1 MAAPISLE
9 DPFKVSVDTLAALS
23 ARPAEELVRRMILA
37 EAGSAKVGI
46 DRVRTG
52 GRTDSPD
59 GGVGFEVRDAPQ
71 DSDGGLIKK
80 GHTLYQVKTGDF
92 SPSRDVQAVLF
103 KRGGELRDTVRECL
117 EAGGTLA
124 VVLTKRGGSNAT
136 RTGLE
141 ERFAEALRDR
151 LPARAGG
158 SVRVWEPGRIAGLL
172 DAYPHLAL
180 YVNGSSDGLHT
191 HDDWSQFDDMSHV
204 FRSGR
209 EQDEFI
215 RKFRAHLLDGD
226 GPVHVR
232 VSGEPGAGKTRMVL
246 EATRDDRLRGNV
258 VYADGPR
265 RLGDM
270 MEHACRAG
278 AGGGAGT
285 ILVVDDC
292 GYLEQARIWN
302 EVKNSGGMRLVT
314 IHSEEDQDLGE
325 AVKMQ
330 VPPLGSEQLR
340 EIISSY
346 AAGGDAVGD
355 WVGYCRASPRA
366 AHIVGANLRDN
377 RGDLLRSLDAVAV
390 WDRYIAGRND
400 PRGED
405 FRVRKTVLMWLSLF
419 KEFERD
425 GGSDGSEIGRIAALI
440 ERHEGIPK
448 GRFMGAVDELRK
460 KKVLQGASTLY
471 ITPKLLHI
479 HMWVEWWSRY
489 TPDMAPGAGQIDGG
503 EGEGAGA
510 VSGRLLQR
518 YLDMFRYAKE
528 SPMSAKIVRDM
539 MRPGGLLDSDGLLGR
554 SLGSDF
560 FLSLGPIDPASALAC
575 IGRIADRA
583 GAGLARVRPGIV
595 GTIERILVGDSGS
608 GGGDA
613 FAGAARLL
621 LRLAVAG
628 RGTQEELVSAPNPAL
643 DAYCGAFDLAGSRN
657 AAPARARLTLLGE
670 AMRSASAMDRHAA
683 VHACGEALAMRRR
696 SIAIPHCVGF
706 ERVPDPWVPRD
717 RAEAVSYY
725 RDAVELIGA
734 AALGDADAGL
744 RKRAA
749 AIAVDTMRQTMIIPE
764 VSPSAVSL
772 LESLAAAGEAD
783 GGALVDGIDFL
794 LGADRDRIDARAAAR
809 LESLRDTVAGTG
821 LSADLRRLVGRDA
834 WDGGDAAGPD
844 LGALADAALRDGA
857 PARHLEWLATCGT
870 ARAYRFGREVG
881 ARDPR
886 LGLLGGILGAMR
898 AAGASASA
906 SFLRGYLAPAA
917 EAGSSR
923 GEIEDML
930 DGMLGDAAL
939 RRHVPGVTAS
949 VGATDRSVERLE
961 RGVRGGLLAASS
973 MRVLGG
979 GGLLDGASPG
989 AVAGLAASVLG
1000 AGRRAGA
1007 DRGAAAAA
1015 ALGLLHSRFVAGPRP
1030 AGIALAPGRLVLDV
1044 LLDEG
1049 LLGQEGGRGTE
1060 PPDHVVRGEWR
1071 DMAAAYAALGGDGAL
1086 ELADAMVRRLGDSSL
1101 LRAYGPG
1108 RPASVLAQIAVSRP
1122 REVRGLIAARLGPP
1136 AGLDKA
1142 LPLLEWLGDG
1152 GGLGPPRGPGDGGAA
1167 ERAEAAAGLSAA
1179 LVPWIVEW
1187 AAVDPGGRA
1196 ALAARHLPPHLPS
1209 VREFVAR
1216 FGARQDASGALT
1228 ARLASG
1234 GRGGSAAARRAHM
1247 GKEALRLA
1255 GAEPDPNVRHWL
1267 EHYAASLGWHVRDDG
1282 EKEAVP
1288 AGLEAREPLAAGAV

>member
-1 MAAPISLE
+1 ME
-9 DPFKVSVDTLAALS
+9 NPFKVSVDTLAALS
-23 ARPAEELVRRMILA
+23 AKPAEELVKRMILA

-46 DRVRTG
+46 DQVRTG
-52 GRTDSPD
+52 GRPDSTD
-59 GGVGFEVRDAPQ
+59 GGVDFEVKDAPQ

-80 GHTLYQVKTGDF
+80 GHTLYHVEPGDF
-92 SPSRDVQAVLF
+92 SPSTDVPAVLF
-103 KRGGELRDTVRECL
+103 KRGGELRDAVRECL
-117 EAGGTLA
+117 GAGGTLS
-124 VVLTKRGGSNAT
+124 VLLTRWGGSSAA
-136 RTGLE
+136 RSGLE
-141 ERFAEALRDR
+141 ERFADALRDR

-158 SVRVWEPGRIAGLL
+158 SVKVWEPGRIAGLV
-172 DAYPHLAL
+172 DAYPQLAL
-180 YVNGSSDGLHT
+180 YVNGASDGLYT

-204 FRSGR
+204 FRSGGA
-209 EQDEFI
+209 QDEFI

-232 VSGEPGAGKTRMVL
+232 VSGEHGAGKTRMVL

-265 RLGDM
+265 RLAGM
-270 MEHACRAG
+270 MKHAHTAG
-278 AGGGAGT
+278 AGGGRGT

-292 GYLEQARIWN
+292 SYLEQAGIWS
-302 EVKNSGGMRLVT
+302 EVKSYAGMRLVT
-314 IHSEEDQDLGE
+314 IHSEEDQIPGE

-330 VPPLGSEQLR
+330 VPPLGGEQLR

-346 AAGGDAVGD
+346 VSDGGTVGD
-355 WVGYCRASPRA
+355 WADYCKASPRA
-366 AHIVGANLRDN
+366 AHIVGASLRDS
-377 RGDLLRSLDAVAV
+377 RGNTLRQLDAAAV
-390 WDRYIAGRND
+390 WDRYIAGQND

-405 FRVRKTVLMWLSLF
+405 FRVRKAVLMWLSLF

-440 ERHEGIPK
+440 EEHEGIPK
-448 GRFMGAVDELRK
+448 GRFLGAVDELRR

-479 HMWVEWWSRY
+479 HMWAEWWGRY
-489 TPDMAPGAGQIDGG
+489 TPDMAPGAGQIGGG
-503 EGEGAGA
+503 EGGGAGA
-510 VSGRLLQR
+510 VPGRLLQR
-518 YLDMFRYAKE
+518 YLDMFRYAKG
-528 SPMSAKIVRDM
+528 SPVSAKIAKDM

-595 GTIERILVGDSGS
+595 GAIERILVGDSGS

-613 FAGAARLL
+613 FADAARLL
-621 LRLAVAG
+621 LKLAVAG

-643 DAYCGAFDLAGSRN
+643 DAYCGAFDLAGSRS
-657 AAPARARLTLLGE
+657 AAPARARLALLGE
-670 AMRSASAMDRHAA
+670 AMRSASAVDRRAA

-734 AALGDADAGL
+734 AALGDADAGI

-772 LESLAAAGEAD
+772 LESLVAAGEAD

-794 LGADRDRIDARAAAR
+794 LGADRDRIDAPSAAR
-809 LESLRDTVAGTG
+809 LESLRDSVAGTG

-886 LGLLGGILGAMR
+886 LGLLGRMLGAMR

-906 SFLRGYLAPAA
+906 SFLRGYLEPAA
-917 EAGSSR
+917 EAGALR
-923 GEIEDML
+923 GEMEDML

-939 RRHVPGVTAS
+939 RRHAPGITAS
-949 VGATDRSVERLE
+949 VGATDRSVERLA
-961 RGVRGGLLAASS
+961 RGVRGGLLDGASL
-973 MRVLGG
+973 RVLGG

-1000 AGRRAGA
+1000 AGKRAGA

-1049 LLGQEGGRGTE
+1049 LLGQEGGRGKGGEE

-1071 DMAAAYAALGGDGAL
+1071 DVAAAYAGLGGDGAL
-1086 ELADAMVRRLGDSSL
+1086 ELADAMVRRLGDSPL
-1101 LRAYGPG
+1101 LRAHGQS

-1136 AGLDKA
+1136 AGLDEA

-1187 AAVDPGGRA
+1187 AAADPGGRA

-1209 VREFVAR
+1209 VLEFVAR
-1216 FGARQDASGALT
+1216 FGARRDASGALA

-1234 GRGGSAAARRAHM
+1234 GRGGSAAARRAHR

-1255 GAEPDPNVRHWL
+1255 GAEPDPGVRLWL
-1267 EHYAASLGWHVRDDG
+1267 ERYAASLGWRVRDGG
-1282 EKEAVP
+1282 EREGAP